1 MPAIGVPS
9 LFMRNSAKTL
19 GFSHECPLNKG
30 LRPGSARL
38 RQDAP
43 RNSRRDPIKLEAKPM
58 TTFLRYA
65 SLILLG
71 FATLAVVMMMIVV
84 AAEAKD
90 KTSNSDTPADAK
102 LFVAPRSDRSDVAET
117 SGDSNKGGGDSVGR
131 PRQIIVEDAPK
142 PLPSKKIEVA
152 KGEEITLPASKS
164 LPAAKLLASE
174 AAEDAETETP
184 PAVPAPQA
192 EAPIEP
198 VPAPK
203 LTSDSYHTAYRHSF
217 YGHAYGYGY
226 NDDDYDGCE

>member
-1 MPAIGVPS
+1 
-9 LFMRNSAKTL
+9 
-19 GFSHECPLNKG
+19 
-30 LRPGSARL
+30 
-38 RQDAP
+38 
-43 RNSRRDPIKLEAKPM
+43 M

-90 KTSNSDTPADAK
+90 KSSTTTPVGAK
-102 LFVAPRSDRSDVAET
+102 SFVAPRSDRNDIAET
-117 SGDSNKGGGDSVGR
+117 SGDSSKGGGDSAGR

-164 LPAAKLLASE
+164 LPAAKLLTSE
-174 AAEDAETETP
+174 AAEDAATETP

-192 EAPIEP
+192 EAPIESA
-198 VPAPK
+198 PAPQ

-226 NDDDYDGCE
+226 SDDDYDGCE

>member
-1 MPAIGVPS
+1 
-9 LFMRNSAKTL
+9 
-19 GFSHECPLNKG
+19 
-30 LRPGSARL
+30 
-38 RQDAP
+38 
-43 RNSRRDPIKLEAKPM
+43 M

-90 KTSNSDTPADAK
+90 KSNTTTPVGAK
-102 LFVAPRSDRSDVAET
+102 SFVAPRSDHSDVAET
-117 SGDSNKGGGDSVGR
+117 SGDSNKEGGDSAGR

-142 PLPSKKIEVA
+142 PLPSEKIEVA
-152 KGEEITLPASKS
+152 KGEEITLPAPTS
-164 LPAAKLLASE
+164 LPAAKLLTSE
-174 AAEDAETETP
+174 AAEDAAPETETA

-192 EAPIEP
+192 EAPIEAA
-198 VPAPK
+198 PAPQ

-226 NDDDYDGCE
+226 SDDDYDGCE

>member
-1 MPAIGVPS
+1 
-9 LFMRNSAKTL
+9 
-19 GFSHECPLNKG
+19 
-30 LRPGSARL
+30 
-38 RQDAP
+38 
-43 RNSRRDPIKLEAKPM
+43 M

-84 AAEAKD
+84 AAEAKENE
-90 KTSNSDTPADAK
+90 SNSGTPTGAK
-102 LFVAPRSDRSDVAET
+102 SLIAPKSDRSEVAET
-117 SGDSNKGGGDSVGR
+117 SNKGGGDSVDR

-164 LPAAKLLASE
+164 LPAAKLLTSE

-192 EAPIEP
+192 ETPVEP
-198 VPAPK
+198 APAPK

-226 NDDDYDGCE
+226 SDDDYDGCE